1 MGRLRWLPS
10 TLATCLALALLP
22 AAAAALDLQGHRGAR
37 GLAPENTLAGVATAL
52 GIGVTT
58 LELDLG
64 VTRDGTVVVV
74 HDQRLSPDLAR
85 TADGG
90 WVEPPGP
97 AIAELTVAELK
108 SFDVGRIRPG
118 SDYAARFPEQRPVDG
133 ATVPTLAEVVAL
145 VRKAGNRTVRF
156 NLETKLSPLAPELA
170 PDPEV
175 FAGAVVEAIESAGIA
190 GRTTIQSFDW
200 RTLHAV
206 QALTPQI
213 ALACLTA
220 EQLWFDTVG
229 RGRAGASPW
238 TAGLDVDQFAG
249 DVAVLAAAAG
259 CDVWSPHADDVDRA
273 AVHSAHRRGLRVIV
287 WTVNDPAEMERLI
300 ELRVDGIIT
309 DYPDRLRRVMAARD
323 LALPAPTPVEP

>member
-1 MGRLRWLPS
+1 MARLRSLPRA
-10 TLATCLALALLP
+10 LAACLALALLP
-22 AAAAALDLQGHRGAR
+22 AAAVALDLQGHRGAR

-64 VTRDGTVVVV
+64 MTRDGSVVVL

-97 AIAELTVAELK
+97 ALADMTLAELK
-108 SFDVGRIRPG
+108 AFDVGRIRPD

-145 VRKAGNRTVRF
+145 VREAGNRTVRF
-156 NLETKLSPLAPELA
+156 NLETKLSPHAPELA

-175 FAGAVVEAIESAGIA
+175 FAAAVVEAIESAGIA
-190 GRTTIQSFDW
+190 RRTTVQSFDW

-213 ALACLTA
+213 TLACLTA
-220 EQLWFDTVG
+220 EQPWLDNVG
-229 RGRAGASPW
+229 RGRPGASPW
-238 TAGLDVDQFAG
+238 TGGLDVDQFDG
-249 DVAVLAAAAG
+249 DVAALAAAAG
-259 CDVWSPHADDVDRA
+259 CDVWSPYAGDIDRA
-273 AVHSAHRRGLRVIV
+273 DVRSAHRRGLRVVV
-287 WTVNDPAEMERLI
+287 WTVNDPAEMERMI

-309 DYPDRLRRVMAARD
+309 DYPDRLRKVMAARG
-323 LALPAPTPVEP
+323 LTLPAPTPVEL

>member
-1 MGRLRWLPS
+1 MARLRWLPR
-10 TLATCLALALLP
+10 TLVACLGLALLP

-52 GIGVTT
+52 GIGVST

-64 VTRDGTVVVV
+64 ISRDGAVVVV

-97 AIAELTVAELK
+97 ALAELTLAELK

-118 SDYAARFPEQRPVDG
+118 SDYAARFAEQRPVDG

-145 VRKAGNRTVRF
+145 VRKAGNRTARF

-175 FAGAVVEAIESAGIA
+175 FAGAVVEAVESAGIA
-190 GRTTIQSFDW
+190 SRTTIQSFDW

-220 EQLWFDTVG
+220 EQPWFDTVG

-238 TAGLDVDQFAG
+238 TGGLDVDQFEG
-249 DVAVLAAAAG
+249 DVAALAAAAG
-259 CDVWSPHADDVDRA
+259 CDVWSPHAGNVDRA
-273 AVHSAHRRGLRVIV
+273 AVRSAHRHGLRVIV

-309 DYPDRLRRVMAARD
+309 DYPDRLRTVMAARG